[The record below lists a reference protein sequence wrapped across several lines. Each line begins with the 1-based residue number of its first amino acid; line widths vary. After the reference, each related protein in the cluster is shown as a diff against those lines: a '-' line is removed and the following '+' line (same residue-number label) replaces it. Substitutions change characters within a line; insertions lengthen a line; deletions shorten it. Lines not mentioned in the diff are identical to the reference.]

1 MDTNP
6 LIKVES
12 AADALDQIRSGSNH
26 VLLVANQRLAEVR
39 DALDKG
45 HFIDALEAMQHL
57 MGKIGQLA
65 NAQQAMGLFAQNA
78 MVRVA
83 DLEEGMVI
91 PGVGEIKDVGPCP
104 GCGHENCNNMAFT
117 VGEQVITLD
126 RDVEIV
132 VEKK

>member
-1 MDTNP
+1 MENP
-6 LIKVES
+6 AIKVES
-12 AADALDQIRSGSNH
+12 AADALDQIRLGGNH
-26 VLLVANQRLAEVR
+26 VLLVANQRLGEARE
-39 DALDKG
+39 ALDKG
-45 HFIDALEAMQHL
+45 QFIEALEAAQHL
-57 MGKIGQLA
+57 CQKLGQLA

-91 PGVGEIKDVGPCP
+91 PGVGEVKDIGPCP
-104 GCGHENCNNMAFT
+104 GCGQPNCTNMVFT
-117 VGEQVITLD
+117 VGEQSIMLD